1 VIGTSRSPVA
11 ATPLLA
17 VATFAAYWAFG
28 AIVELGPWLERSAL
42 ALAGV
47 TAVIMLVRLIS
58 RSRSL
63 PTLAGAATTFLVLI
77 PLYAR
82 GEDGTHFTLP
92 TPPAVSALFRTFADG
107 ATYAQSAARPAV
119 VTLEYESLLTLGV
132 LVLFVAAE
140 HLAVSWRAV
149 ATAGLVL
156 LAPWAPAV
164 AMRRSVPG
172 VVVVVALAA
181 WVLAL
186 AISRRSSPI
195 GRRVPWTTSL
205 LATAAVLVVV
215 ALVVPT
221 AIGGSG
227 WGVIAER
234 YAPDLFDGR
243 NTRLDLDLDL
253 RTSLTAN
260 SQTPVFAY
268 VSPAGRA
275 DAFRVYTFADFDGA
289 NWDYRDPATS
299 TVAAA
304 GPVLWPTDV
313 TDWGTAPRA
322 QLTVAM
328 LSLTATNLPIPV
340 APRTVDVSGNWFYD
354 AATDQIVGNQSTTH
368 DLTYSILVDFAYQN
382 AEALRA
388 TDAQAA
394 LGQAKDL
401 ADPAYLAVPSAVD
414 LPRVLALTREV
425 TADTTTRYDQA
436 LAIQNYLRDPT
447 RFTYDISSS
456 AAGRDAVSAFL
467 DSRHGYCLQFATTMV
482 MMLRSIGIPA
492 RLSEGFLPGTAAND
506 GTFVVRGADAHAWPE
521 VYFAGHGWVR
531 FEPTPAVQSGP
542 PPAWAD
548 PDPNRVPAPG
558 DATSGDVPVV
568 PAVPDGGTGTPPVP
582 TPIGDRAAGL
592 SAWVIALVSAAIAAA
607 ALSTFLWRRRGDRAH
622 HGSLLGA
629 EAAWQRLNRRLREA
643 GWPASATPMEATSH
657 VLRSIRAA
665 NGRPVRAESV
675 TALLSLSA
683 AVSDQ
688 RYAPSPDDVPQSQL
702 STWVDEVVAEAEAT
716 TGKETRRRPARGGA
730 RNAPQAGS

>member
-1 VIGTSRSPVA
+1 MTGTSRSPVA

-17 VATFAAYWAFG
+17 VATFAAFWAFG

-47 TAVIMLVRLIS
+47 TGVIMLVRLIS
-58 RSRSL
+58 RSRGL

-82 GEDGTHFTLP
+82 GEDGTRFALP
-92 TPPAVSALFRTFADG
+92 TPSAVSALFRTFADG
-107 ATYAQSAARPAV
+107 ATYAQSAARPAA

-164 AMRRSVPG
+164 ATRRSVPG
-172 VVVVVALAA
+172 VVVIVALAA

-260 SQTPVFAY
+260 SQTAVFAY

-289 NWDYRDPATS
+289 SWTYRDPAMS

-304 GPVLWPTDV
+304 GPVLWPTEV
-313 TDWGTAPRA
+313 TDWATAPRA

-328 LSLTATNLPIPV
+328 LSLTASNLPIPV
-340 APRTVDVSGNWFYD
+340 APRTVDASGNWFYD
-354 AATDQIVGNQSTTH
+354 AATDQIVGSQITTH

-388 TDAQAA
+388 TDAEAA
-394 LGQAKDL
+394 LGQAEDL
-401 ADPAYLAVPSAVD
+401 ADPTYLAIPSAVA

-436 LAIQNYLRDPT
+436 LAIQSYLRDPT
-447 RFTYDISSS
+447 RFTYDTSSS
-456 AAGRDAVSAFL
+456 AAGSDAVSAFL
-467 DSRHGYCLQFATTMV
+467 DSGHGYCLQFATTMV

-492 RLSEGFLPGTAAND
+492 RLSEGFLPGTAASD

-521 VYFAGHGWVR
+521 VYFAGRGWVR
-531 FEPTPAVQSGP
+531 FEPTPAVQTGL

-548 PDPNRVPAPG
+548 PDPNRVPG
-558 DATSGDVPVV
+558 DATSGDVPAV
-568 PAVPDGGTGTPPVP
+568 PAGPDDGTESPAIP
-582 TPIGDRAAGL
+582 TPIGDRTGGL
-592 SAWVIALVSAAIAAA
+592 PAWVIPLAAGAIAAA
-607 ALSTFLWRRRGDRAH
+607 ALSAFLWRRRGDRAH
-622 HGSLLGA
+622 HGSPLGA

-657 VLRSIRAA
+657 VLRAIRAA

-683 AVSDQ
+683 AVSDR
-688 RYAPSPDDVPQSQL
+688 RYAPSCEEVPQAQL
-702 STWVDEVVAEAEAT
+702 STWVEEVVAEADAT
-716 TGKETRRRPARGGA
+716 TGKETKRRPARGGA

>member
-1 VIGTSRSPVA
+1 MIGTSRSPVA
-11 ATPLLA
+11 ATPLVA
-17 VATFAAYWAFG
+17 VATFAAFWAFG

-42 ALAGV
+42 ALGV
-47 TAVIMLVRLIS
+47 VAAVIMLVRLIS

-63 PTLAGAATTFLVLI
+63 PTLAGAATMFLVLI

-82 GEDGTHFTLP
+82 GEDGSRFALP
-92 TPPAVSALFRTFADG
+92 TPSAVSGLFRAFADG
-107 ATYAQSAARPAV
+107 ATYAETAAHPAV

-164 AMRRSVPG
+164 AMRHSVPG
-172 VVVVVALAA
+172 LVVVVALAA

-205 LATAAVLVVV
+205 LATVAVLVVV

-253 RTSLTAN
+253 RTSLTEN
-260 SQTPVFAY
+260 SQTAVFAY

-275 DAFRVYTFADFDGA
+275 DAFRVYTFANFDGA
-289 NWDYRDPATS
+289 SWNYRDPAMS

-304 GPVLWPTDV
+304 GPVLWPTEV

-328 LSLTATNLPIPV
+328 LSLTASNLPIPV

-354 AATDQIVGNQSTTH
+354 AATDQIIGNQSTTH

-388 TDAQAA
+388 TDAQAV

-401 ADPAYLAVPSAVD
+401 ADPAYLAIPSAVD

-425 TADTTTRYDQA
+425 TADTTTRYDQT
-436 LAIQNYLRDPT
+436 LAIQTYLRDPT
-447 RFTYDISSS
+447 RFTYDTSSS
-456 AAGRDAVSAFL
+456 AGGSDAVSAFL
-467 DSRHGYCLQFATTMV
+467 DGGRGYCLQFATTMV

-492 RLSEGFLPGTAAND
+492 RLSEGFLPGTAASD

-521 VYFAGHGWVR
+521 VYFPGRGWVR
-531 FEPTPAVQSGP
+531 FEPTPAVQTGP

-548 PDPNRVPAPG
+548 PDPARVPG

-568 PAVPDGGTGTPPVP
+568 PVGPDDGTDSPAIP
-582 TPIGDRAAGL
+582 TPTGDRAGGL
-592 SAWVIALVSAAIAAA
+592 PTWVILPVAALLAAA
-607 ALSTFLWRRRGDRAH
+607 AVSAFLWRRRGVRAL
-622 HGSLLGA
+622 HGSLLGT
-629 EAAWQRLNRRLREA
+629 EAAWQRLNHRLRQA
-643 GWPASATPMEATSH
+643 AWPASATPMEATSH
-657 VLRSIRAA
+657 VLRAIRAA

-688 RYAPSPDDVPQSQL
+688 RYAPSSEEIPQAQL
-702 STWVDEVVAEAEAT
+702 STWVDQVVAEAEAT
-716 TGKETRRRPARGGA
+716 TVKETRRRPARGGA
-730 RNAPQAGS
+730 RNAPRDES

>member
-1 VIGTSRSPVA
+1 VIGTLRSPVA
-11 ATPLLA
+11 ATPLIA
-17 VATFAAYWAFG
+17 VATFAAFWAFG
-28 AIVELGPWLERSAL
+28 AIVELGAWLERSAL

-47 TAVIMLVRLIS
+47 TAVIMLVRLVS

-63 PTLAGAATTFLVLI
+63 PTLAGAATTFLALI

-82 GEDGTHFTLP
+82 GEDGTRFAFP
-92 TPPAVSALFRTFADG
+92 TPSAVSALFRTFADG
-107 ATYAQSAARPAV
+107 ATYAESAARPAA

-172 VVVVVALAA
+172 VVVIVALAA

-205 LATAAVLVVV
+205 LATVAVLVVV

-260 SQTPVFAY
+260 SETAVFAY

-289 NWDYRDPATS
+289 SWTYRDPAMS
-299 TVAAA
+299 AVAAA
-304 GPVLWPTDV
+304 GPVLWPTEV
-313 TDWGTAPRA
+313 ADWGTAPRA

-328 LSLTATNLPIPV
+328 LSLTASNLPIPV
-340 APRTVDVSGNWFYD
+340 APRTVNVSGNWFYD
-354 AATDQIVGNQSTTH
+354 AATDQIVGSQITTH

-394 LGQAKDL
+394 LGQAEDV
-401 ADPAYLAVPSAVD
+401 ADPAYLAIPSAVD
-414 LPRVLALTREV
+414 LPRVLALARDV
-425 TADTTTRYDQA
+425 TADTTTRYDRA
-436 LAIQNYLRDPT
+436 LAIQSYLRDPAH
-447 RFTYDISSS
+447 FTYDTS
-456 AAGRDAVSAFL
+456 ASATGGDAVSAFL
-467 DSRHGYCLQFATTMV
+467 DSGHGYCLQFATTMV

-492 RLSEGFLPGTAAND
+492 RLSEGFLPGTAASD

-521 VYFAGHGWVR
+521 VYFAGRGWVR
-531 FEPTPAVQSGP
+531 FEPTPALQSGP

-548 PDPNRVPAPG
+548 PDPNRLPG

-568 PAVPDGGTGTPPVP
+568 PVGPDGGTDSPATPAPAS
-582 TPIGDRAAGL
+582 DRAGGV
-592 SAWVIALVSAAIAAA
+592 SAWVMPLVAAAIAAA
-607 ALSTFLWRRRGDRAH
+607 ALSALLWRRRRDRAH

-629 EAAWQRLNRRLREA
+629 EAAWQRLNHRLRDA

-657 VLRSIRAA
+657 VLRAIRAA
-665 NGRPVRAESV
+665 NGRPVRAGSV

-683 AVSDQ
+683 AVSDE
-688 RYAPSPDDVPQSQL
+688 RYAPASDEVPQAQL

-716 TGKETRRRPARGGA
+716 TGKEARRRPVRGGA
-730 RNAPQAGS
+730 RSAPQAGS

>member
-1 VIGTSRSPVA
+1 MIGPSRSPVA

-17 VATFAAYWAFG
+17 VATFAAFWALG
-28 AIVELGPWLERSAL
+28 SIIQLGPWLERSAL

-47 TAVIMLVRLIS
+47 AGVVMLVRLIS

-82 GEDGTHFTLP
+82 GENGARFALP
-92 TPPAVSALFRTFADG
+92 TPAAARALFETFGAG
-107 ATYAQSAARPAV
+107 ATYAAGAARPAA
-119 VTLEYESLLTLGV
+119 VTVEYESLLTLGV

-149 ATAGLVL
+149 ATAGLLL

-164 AMRRSVPG
+164 ATRHSVPG
-172 VVVVVALAA
+172 VVVVIALVA

-234 YAPDLFDGR
+234 YAPDLFNGR

-253 RTSLTAN
+253 RTSLTVN

-289 NWDYRDPATS
+289 HWNYRDPALS
-299 TVAAA
+299 EVAAA
-304 GPVLWPTDV
+304 GPVLWPTEV
-313 TDWGTAPRA
+313 PDWGTAPRA

-328 LSLTATNLPIPV
+328 LSLTATNLPVPV
-340 APRTVDVSGNWFYD
+340 APRTVDVRGHWFYD
-354 AATDQIVGNQSTTH
+354 AATDQIVGSPTTTH

-382 AEALRA
+382 AAALRA
-388 TDAQAA
+388 TDAEAA

-401 ADPAYLAVPSAVD
+401 TDPAYVAIPSAVD
-414 LPRVLALTREV
+414 LPRILAVARE
-425 TADTTTRYDQA
+425 AIGDATTRYDQA
-436 LAIQNYLRDPT
+436 LAIQSYLRDPA
-447 RFTYDISSS
+447 RFTYDTSAT
-456 AAGRDAVSAFL
+456 AAGSDAVSAFL
-467 DSRHGYCLQFATTMV
+467 DSGRGYCLQFATTMV

-492 RLSEGFLPGTAAND
+492 RLSEGFLPGTAQGD

-521 VYFAGHGWVR
+521 VYFAGRGWVR
-531 FEPTPAVQSGP
+531 FEPTPAVQTGP
-542 PPAWAD
+542 PPAWAN
-548 PDPNRVPAPG
+548 PDPAAVPG
-558 DATSGDVPVV
+558 DATSGQVPVV
-568 PAVPDGGTGTPPVP
+568 PAGPDNGTDNPGAPAPAGERGGGVP
-582 TPIGDRAAGL
+582 TWVVPLVAAM
-592 SAWVIALVSAAIAAA
+592 IAAA
-607 ALSTFLWRRRGDRAH
+607 ALFVLLWRRRGDRAA
-622 HGSLLGA
+622 HGSPLGA
-629 EAAWQRLNRRLREA
+629 EAAWQRLNRRLRQA
-643 GWPASATPMEATSH
+643 GWPPSATPIEATSQ
-657 VLRSIRAA
+657 VLRAIRTA
-665 NGRPVRAESV
+665 NGRPVRQDSMI
-675 TALLSLSA
+675 ALLSLSA
-683 AVSDQ
+683 AVSNE
-688 RYAPSPDDVPQSQL
+688 RYAPSPEEVPQAQL
-702 STWVDEVVAEAEAT
+702 SAWVDEVVAEAEAT
-716 TGKETRRRPARGGA
+716 TGKQARRRPARGGA
-730 RNAPQAGS
+730 RSAPQAAP

>member
-1 VIGTSRSPVA
+1 MIGTARSPVT

-17 VATFAAYWAFG
+17 VATFAAFWAFG

-63 PTLAGAATTFLVLI
+63 PTLAGAAATFLVLV

-82 GEDGTHFTLP
+82 GEDGTRFILP
-92 TPPAVSALFRTFADG
+92 TPSAVTALFRTFADG
-107 ATYAQSAARPAV
+107 ATYAESTARPAA

-149 ATAGLVL
+149 ATAGLLL

-164 AMRRSVPG
+164 ATRRSVPG

-186 AISRRSSPI
+186 AISRRGSPV
-195 GRRVPWTTSL
+195 GRRIPWTTSL

-253 RTSLTAN
+253 RTSLTEN
-260 SQTPVFAY
+260 SQTAVFAY

-289 NWDYRDPATS
+289 SWNYRDPAMS
-299 TVAAA
+299 NVAAA
-304 GPVLWPTDV
+304 GPVLWPTEV
-313 TDWGTAPRA
+313 TDWATAPRA
-322 QLTVAM
+322 PITVAM
-328 LSLTATNLPIPV
+328 LSLTASNLPVPV

-354 AATDQIVGNQSTTH
+354 AGTDQIVGDQTTTH

-382 AEALRA
+382 AKVLRE
-388 TDAQAA
+388 TDAEAA

-401 ADPAYLAVPSAVD
+401 TDPAYVAIPSAVD

-425 TADTTTRYDQA
+425 TAGTTTRYDQA
-436 LAIQNYLRDPT
+436 LAIQTYLRDPN
-447 RFTYDISSS
+447 RFTYDTSSS
-456 AAGRDAVSAFL
+456 IGGGDAVSAFL
-467 DSRHGYCLQFATTMV
+467 DSGHGYCLQFATTMV
-482 MMLRSIGIPA
+482 MMLRSIDIPA
-492 RLSEGFLPGTAAND
+492 RLSEGFLPGTASSD

-521 VYFAGHGWVR
+521 IYFPGRGWVR
-531 FEPTPAVQSGP
+531 FEPTPAVQTGP

-548 PDPNRVPAPG
+548 PDPNRAPVPG

-568 PAVPDGGTGTPPVP
+568 PVGPDEGTNSPATPAP
-582 TPIGDRAAGL
+582 TGDRTGGL
-592 SAWVIALVSAAIAAA
+592 PVWVIPPIAVLIAAA
-607 ALSTFLWRRRGDRAH
+607 ALSAFLWRRRGDRAH

-643 GWPASATPMEATSH
+643 GWPASATPIEATSH
-657 VLRSIRAA
+657 VLRAIRAA
-665 NGRPVRAESV
+665 NGRPVRSESV

-688 RYAPSPDDVPQSQL
+688 RYAPSAEEVSQAQL
-702 STWVDEVVAEAEAT
+702 SMWVDEVVAEAEAT
-716 TGKETRRRPARGGA
+716 TGKETRGRPARGGA

>member
-1 VIGTSRSPVA
+1 MIGPSRSPVS
-11 ATPLLA
+11 ATPL
-17 VATFAAYWAFG
+17 VAIASFAAFWAFG
-28 AIVELGPWLERSAL
+28 SIIELGEWLQRSAL

-47 TAVIMLVRLIS
+47 AAIVMLVRLVS

-82 GEDGTHFTLP
+82 SEDGARLLLP
-92 TPPAVSALFRTFADG
+92 TPSAVSALFRTFADG
-107 ATYAQSAARPAV
+107 ATYAESTARPAPI
-119 VTLEYESLLTLGV
+119 TLEYESLLTLGV

-149 ATAGLVL
+149 ATAGLLL
-156 LAPWAPAV
+156 LAPWVPAV

-172 VVVVVALAA
+172 IVVVVALAA

-186 AISRRSSPI
+186 AIAKRDSPS

-205 LATAAVLVVV
+205 PATVAVLVVTV
-215 ALVVPT
+215 LVVPT

-253 RTSLTAN
+253 RTSLTEN
-260 SQTPVFAY
+260 SQTAVFAY

-275 DAFRVYTFADFDGA
+275 DAFRVYAFSSFDGSS
-289 NWDYRDPATS
+289 WSYRDPAIS
-299 TVAAA
+299 DIAAA
-304 GPVLWPTDV
+304 GPVLWPTEV
-313 TDWGTAPRA
+313 ADWGTAPRA

-328 LSLTATNLPIPV
+328 LSLTATNLPVPV
-340 APRTVDVSGNWFYD
+340 APRSVDVAGNWFYD
-354 AATDQIVGNQSTTH
+354 AATDQIVGDQSTTH

-394 LGQAKDL
+394 LGQADDL
-401 ADPAYLAVPSAVD
+401 ADPAYLAIPSAVD
-414 LPRVLALTREV
+414 LPRVLALAREA

-436 LAIQNYLRDPT
+436 LAIQSYLRDPS
-447 RFTYDISSS
+447 RFTYDTSAS
-456 AAGRDAVSAFL
+456 AAGADAVSTFL
-467 DSRHGYCLQFATTMV
+467 DDGRGYCLQFATTMV

-492 RLSEGFLPGTAAND
+492 RLSEGFLPGSPASD
-506 GTFVVRGADAHAWPE
+506 GTFVVRGSDAHAWPE
-521 VYFAGHGWVR
+521 VYFPGRGWVR
-531 FEPTPAVQSGP
+531 FEPTPAIQTGP

-548 PDPNRVPAPG
+548 PDPNRVPVPG
-558 DATSGDVPVV
+558 DATSGEVPLV
-568 PAVPDGGTGTPPVP
+568 PAGPDDGTPTPGKPVP
-582 TPIGDRAAGL
+582 AGDRAGGFPMWVIPLAAVLLAAAGL
-592 SAWVIALVSAAIAAA
+592 SVL
-607 ALSTFLWRRRGDRAH
+607 LWRRRGDRAH
-622 HGSLLGA
+622 HASGLGA
-629 EAAWQRLNRRLREA
+629 EAAWQRLNRRLRAA

-657 VLRSIRAA
+657 VLRALRAA
-665 NGRPVRAESV
+665 NGRPVRANSV

-688 RYAPSPDDVPQSQL
+688 RYAPSSTDVSQAQL

>member
-1 VIGTSRSPVA
+1 MIGTARSPIA
-11 ATPLLA
+11 ATPLVA
-17 VATFAAYWAFG
+17 VATFAAFWAFG
-28 AIVELGPWLERSAL
+28 AIIELGAWLERSAL

-63 PTLAGAATTFLVLI
+63 PTLAGAATTFLALI

-82 GEDGTHFTLP
+82 GEDGTRYILP
-92 TPPAVSALFRTFADG
+92 TPSAVSALFRTFADG
-107 ATYAQSAARPAV
+107 ATYADGAARPAV

-164 AMRRSVPG
+164 AMRHSVPG
-172 VVVVVALAA
+172 AVVIVALAA
-181 WVLAL
+181 WILAL
-186 AISRRSSPI
+186 AIARRSSPV

-215 ALVVPT
+215 ALVAPT

-260 SQTPVFAY
+260 SQTAVFAY

-289 NWDYRDPATS
+289 SWTYRDPAIS
-299 TVAAA
+299 AVAAA
-304 GPVLWPTDV
+304 GPVLWPTEV
-313 TDWGTAPRA
+313 TDWATAPRA

-328 LSLTATNLPIPV
+328 LSLTASNLPIPV
-340 APRTVDVSGNWFYD
+340 APRTVDVAGNWFYD
-354 AATDQIVGNQSTTH
+354 AATDQIVGNQVTTH

-388 TDAQAA
+388 TDAQVA

-401 ADPAYLAVPSAVD
+401 ADPAYVAIPSAVD

-436 LAIQNYLRDPT
+436 LAIQSYLRDPT
-447 RFTYDISSS
+447 RFTYDTSSS
-456 AAGRDAVSAFL
+456 EARGDAVSAFL
-467 DSRHGYCLQFATTMV
+467 DSGHGYCLQFATTMV

-492 RLSEGFLPGTAAND
+492 RLSEGFLPGTAASD

-521 VYFAGHGWVR
+521 VYFAGRGWVR
-531 FEPTPAVQSGP
+531 FEPTPAVQTGP

-548 PDPNRVPAPG
+548 PDPNRAPG

-568 PAVPDGGTGTPPVP
+568 PLGPGDEADSPANPAP
-582 TPIGDRAAGL
+582 TSDRAGGL
-592 SAWVIALVSAAIAAA
+592 PAWIIPLAAAMIAAA
-607 ALSTFLWRRRGDRAH
+607 ALSAFLWRRRGDRAH
-622 HGSLLGA
+622 HGSPLGP

-643 GWPASATPMEATSH
+643 GWPASATPLEATSH
-657 VLRSIRAA
+657 VLRAIRAA
-665 NGRPVRAESV
+665 NGRPVRTESV

-688 RYAPSPDDVPQSQL
+688 RYAPSSEEIPQAQL
-702 STWVDEVVAEAEAT
+702 TTWVDEVVAEAEAT
-716 TGKETRRRPARGGA
+716 TGEETRRRPARGGA